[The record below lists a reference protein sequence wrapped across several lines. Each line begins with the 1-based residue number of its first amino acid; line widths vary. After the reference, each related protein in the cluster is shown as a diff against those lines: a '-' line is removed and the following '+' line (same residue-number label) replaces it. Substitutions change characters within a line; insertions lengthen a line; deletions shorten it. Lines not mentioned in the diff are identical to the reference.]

1 MTVSITVIGVG
12 TAEGDGT
19 GDKARLGAQSIN
31 TNQANFKAAIEEL
44 QGRHHTIQNASVT
57 VALGKRYMCNNHAAI
72 TLTLPATFAVSATDF
87 SDLQIVNADDAS
99 DVTIT
104 PASGDALFV
113 DGATLGVD
121 TSKAITP
128 GNLVIL
134 SPRTTDSEWDLI
146 IVGGSGGGGWT
157 NMTEAVWAG
166 GTQSEVADGAT
177 AIAFDYDTDNAY
189 TTAGAKLASWSNNS
203 TEKAYID
210 KDGNIWGFDRVYPAK
225 AKSSNYIDGSSTL
238 GLDVV
243 GGSQLLRIGSIVN
256 SVFGISPSTNII
268 QYDGDVAAD
277 SKLMI
282 GAQPADSI
290 TRDLIVA
297 GQAALPTAS
306 TNLDGGD
313 VNIVGGA
320 GASSS
325 AGDADGGD
333 VNIDG
338 GQEYGTGT
346 IGNIIMASLPTSDPT
361 IAGAL
366 WNNSNVLTVSA
377 G

>member
-1 MTVSITVIGVG
+1 MTVSVTVIGVG

-44 QGRHHTIQNASVT
+44 QGRHHTIQNANTT

-72 TLTLPATFAVSATDF
+72 TLTLPGTFAVSATDF
-87 SDLQIVNADDAS
+87 SDLQVINADDAS

-121 TSKAITP
+121 VSKAITP

-146 IVGGSGGGGWT
+146 IVGGSGGGGWAD
-157 NMTEAVWAG
+157 MTEAVWAG

-177 AIAFDYDTDNAY
+177 AVAFDYDTDNAY

-225 AKSSNYIDGSSTL
+225 SQTGNYIDGGSFQ
-238 GLDVV
+238 GLDVS
-243 GGSQLLRIGSIVN
+243 GGGQVLRIGTIN
-256 SVFGISPSTNII
+256 NTMLAISPSENLI
-268 QYDGDVAAD
+268 QYKGSVGSDA
-277 SKLMI
+277 KLMV
-282 GAQPADSI
+282 GAQISDSV
-290 TRDLIVA
+290 THALIVI
-297 GQAALPTAS
+297 GQPALPSAS

-346 IGNIIMASLPTSDPT
+346 IGNIITASLPTSDPA
-361 IAGAL
+361 IAGAW
-366 WNNSNVLTVSA
+366 WNNSNVLNISA